1 MSRYID
7 VELLKNKILEDM
19 AKAEREGRDCNG
31 YTDALFH
38 LKTMPTADV
47 VEVKHGHWEK
57 RYSKHTDH
65 LGTFLKYD
73 GDFCSFCGALGDG
86 KYCSE
91 CGARMDG
98 ERRAEE

>member
-38 LKTMPTADV
+38 LKTIPSADV
-47 VEVKHGHWEK
+47 VEVVRCRDCKFRFKLTENEYRCTRGIPF
-57 RYSKHTDH
+57 YITCN
-65 LGTFLKYD
+65 
-73 GDFCSFCGALGDG
+73 DFCS
-86 KYCSE
+86 Y
-91 CGARMDG
+91 G
-98 ERRAEE
+98 ERGAEE

>member
-38 LKTMPTADV
+38 LKTIPSADV
-47 VEVKHGHWEK
+47 VEVVRCKDCKYAEHW
-57 RYSKHTDH
+57 
-65 LGTFLKYD
+65 YD
-73 GDFCSFCGALGDG
+73 NEFDCRCPVAPWASDEYAMLTNENDFCSYG
-86 KYCSE
+86 K
-91 CGARMDG
+91 
-98 ERRAEE
+98 RRYEQCEKD

>member
-47 VEVKHGHWEK
+47 VEVVRCKNCAYYREENGYCMNPHCSSSFYGHRVREE
-57 RYSKHTDH
+57 H
-65 LGTFLKYD
+65 
-73 GDFCSFCGALGDG
+73 
-86 KYCSE
+86 YCSY
-91 CGARMDG
+91 G
-98 ERRAEE
+98 ERRTEE